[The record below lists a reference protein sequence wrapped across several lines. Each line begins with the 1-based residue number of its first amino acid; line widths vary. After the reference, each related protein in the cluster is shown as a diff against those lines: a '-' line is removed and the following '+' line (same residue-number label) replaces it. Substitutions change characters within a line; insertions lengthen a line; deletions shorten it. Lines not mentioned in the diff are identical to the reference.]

1 MTGTCFRVADVGGA
15 RDEGEDEMR
24 AKWFG
29 VGAISA
35 VMAVTVY
42 EGGVRVAS
50 GHGARPE
57 VALRPGERA
66 LVTRDGALRREPA
79 EAQSRAA
86 QGGATGVGE
95 GGARAAGAA
104 GAVGAAAPEG
114 AARAEAEV
122 VRLRTILARHGIS
135 PETGAAAAGARRG
148 LDDPGET
155 DLTPEEWRQ
164 LAGLGELR
172 YRIPGATRG
181 DSVGDEKARRLGV
194 PEQDRAEVN
203 EAFRAS
209 QRELQASLAAL
220 YREAVGSDP
229 GGLSLEALINELRDK
244 APDAVRSSVT
254 WALAQERAGLS
265 PWRAPAAD
273 QAEYE
278 QAMRLLVGYEGALE
292 RRLAAIVGPRI
303 AHDMLH
309 GPDGVSA
316 HAYGMRGSAPGG
328 R

>member
-1 MTGTCFRVADVGGA
+1 
-15 RDEGEDEMR
+15 MR

-29 VGAISA
+29 AGVLSA
-35 VMAVTVY
+35 VMAAAGY
-42 EGGVRVAS
+42 QGAARVVGRRGAS
-50 GHGARPE
+50 ADATPRAGEHAAVAHGSAR
-57 VALRPGERA
+57 RG
-66 LVTRDGALRREPA
+66 PA
-79 EAQSRAA
+79 EAP
-86 QGGATGVGE
+86 
-95 GGARAAGAA
+95 ARTTAGDASGAGASGA
-104 GAVGAAAPEG
+104 GGSTGPGAASAAAEG
-114 AARAEAEV
+114 RAEAEV

-135 PETGAAAAGARRG
+135 PETGEAAAGARRG

-155 DLTPEEWRQ
+155 DLTPDEWRR

-181 DSVGDEKARRLGV
+181 DSVGEEKARRLGV

-254 WALAQERAGLS
+254 WSLAQERAGLS

-278 QAMRLLVGYEGALE
+278 QAMRHLVGYEGALE

-309 GPDGVSA
+309 GPEGVSA